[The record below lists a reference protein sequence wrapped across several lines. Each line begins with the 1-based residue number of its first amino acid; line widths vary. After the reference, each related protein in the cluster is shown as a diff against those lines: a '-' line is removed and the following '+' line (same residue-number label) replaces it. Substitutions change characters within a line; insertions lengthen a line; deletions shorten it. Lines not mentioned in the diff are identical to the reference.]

1 MKSWVVFGIAS
12 AFVGI
17 GAGAILAPKRSSRGY
32 GLPADDPTALALV
45 RAVGARDL
53 IFGAIFL
60 AMRDDDVAL
69 ARIAAWTSLAGVADA
84 AFVASVRGLQPIH
97 VVHVGGA
104 IALALAARR

>member
-1 MKSWVVFGIAS
+1 MKSWVVYTIAS
-12 AFVGI
+12 AFIGI
-17 GAGAILAPKRSSRGY
+17 GAGAIIAPKPSSRGF

-60 AMRDDDVAL
+60 ALRGDDAAL
-69 ARIAAWTSLAGVADA
+69 ARIAAWTSLAGIADA
-84 AFVASVRGLQPIH
+84 ASVASVRGLQPVH

-104 IALALAARR
+104 IALALASRL